1 LSLWRGC
8 ALAGAHGEFVE
19 QERTR
24 FEQLR
29 LATLEERIV
38 LDLELGRHADLVA
51 ELTTL
56 VKDQAPSSRMSSS
69 AAGRAAACRLS
80 AAKRACCGITR
91 CLCR

>member
-51 ELTTL
+51 ELTAL

-69 AAGRAAACRLS
+69 AAGRARHAGSPPRS
-80 AAKRACCGITR
+80 ALAGA
-91 CLCR
+91 